1 MNQATTTLQA
11 MLTSQHFTASPPFN
25 YLAFTH
31 STTSSITSTHRT
43 SITEWCYSIASSLE
57 LQNESVRNGMRY
69 LDRYLS
75 SGNGKSNECLKNQ
88 VLFQLAGITCFW
100 VAVKMGE
107 ESVMRLDVDFLVK
120 VCCVGW
126 RGVVPNDANACRLRL
141 RWLILIDI
149 ILLFIS
155 PSNKHSSVKD
165 STPNKTLN
173 KWNKIF
179 SSHLSGR

>member
-1 MNQATTTLQA
+1 MQFVAHRHYRFELETKQSSYSIHQSKSRLISIHINTTPKMNQATTTLQA

-25 YLAFTH
+25 YLAFTY

-120 VCCVGW
+120 VCCVG
-126 RGVVPNDANACRLRL
+126 
-141 RWLILIDI
+141 
-149 ILLFIS
+149 
-155 PSNKHSSVKD
+155 
-165 STPNKTLN
+165 
-173 KWNKIF
+173 
-179 SSHLSGR
+179 